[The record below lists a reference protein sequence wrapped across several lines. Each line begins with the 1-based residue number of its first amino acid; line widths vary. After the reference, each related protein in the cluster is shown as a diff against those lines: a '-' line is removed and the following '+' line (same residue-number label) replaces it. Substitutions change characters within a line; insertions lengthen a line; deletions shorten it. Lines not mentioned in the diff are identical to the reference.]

1 LISCDNINIEFPKRR
16 KSYTREKKLEIVE
29 YAEKNGNRSAARQF
43 ETNEKSV
50 RQSRQQKSIL
60 QAMRPTKRS
69 QRRGKEHWNEL
80 EIEVKNWIKS
90 ERKEGRRVS
99 TVTIIL
105 KAKEIA
111 EKNSIVNFK
120 GSQMWCHRFMRR
132 HRLSVRAVTSV
143 GQKLPVHW
151 EEKMASF
158 KLFVENA
165 KSGVELQ
172 HFGNM
177 DEVPVSFHI
186 TSNYTVD
193 EKGSQDIRISTT
205 GNEKC
210 NFTVVLCVTADGGKC
225 TPMVIFK
232 RKTMPKETVINI

>member
-1 LISCDNINIEFPKRR
+1 VETTKIDSSGYE
-16 KSYTREKKLEIVE
+16 THEKKP
-29 YAEKNGNRSAARQF
+29 K
-43 ETNEKSV
+43 
-50 RQSRQQKSIL
+50 
-60 QAMRPTKRS
+60 KR
-69 QRRGKEHWNEL
+69 KERWPEL
-80 EIEVKNWIKS
+80 KTEVKNWIKS
-90 ERKEGRRVS
+90 ERNEGRRVS
-99 TVTIIL
+99 TVTITL

-111 EKNSIVNFK
+111 EKNSIANFK
-120 GSQMWCHRFMRR
+120 GSQMWCHRIMRR

-143 GQKLPVHW
+143 GQKLPVDW

-172 HFGNM
+172 HIGNM

-193 EKGSQDIRISTT
+193 ERGSQDIRISTT

-210 NFTVVLCVTADGGKC
+210 NFIIYFWSNHYI
-225 TPMVIFK
+225 P
-232 RKTMPKETVINI
+232 